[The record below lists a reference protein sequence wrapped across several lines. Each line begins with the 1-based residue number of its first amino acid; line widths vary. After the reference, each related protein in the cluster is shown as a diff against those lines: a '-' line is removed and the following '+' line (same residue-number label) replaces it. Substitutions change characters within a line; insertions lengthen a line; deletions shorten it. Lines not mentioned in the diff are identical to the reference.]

1 MNRRAITIIIA
12 LMTVSL
18 LGTAVVQSFWIRKS
32 VLDLEMRFDDNVY
45 KVLLNTAEYLE
56 LQDRKRNEST
66 RKNLVPSY
74 SKYGITQR
82 EAELRGLSDTR
93 GDLLI
98 GAPEEKIDIQALSD
112 YVKKEMESV
121 GITAEYH
128 YAVKS
133 KRTDAFLFIDDYYV
147 VQESSSGNSSPAFEE
162 SPDQHDF
169 HQKSS
174 YSRDLFGTVGNPRAE
189 IIMYFPQ
196 RRQFIWKSALPF
208 LLLVFLFLLLI
219 LACFV
224 YTIWVILRQKKVS
237 EMKTDFI
244 NNMTHEFK
252 TPIATISLATDSITS
267 PKVIAAPD
275 RIQRFA
281 QIIKQENARMLS
293 QVEKVLQMALVDK
306 SNFELKIIEVDIH
319 AIIEQAVEHTRL
331 KVEQRGGLI
340 HMELNAERTTIQG
353 DQTHIGNMIYNLLD
367 NANKYTPQEP
377 RITVSTENK
386 PGGVV
391 VSVADN
397 GIGLSSEAKKYI
409 FDKFYRVHTG
419 NLHDVKGFG
428 LGLSYVK
435 SLMTAHQGRIEVK
448 SELNKGSKFSL
459 FFPYEQNQA

>member
-1 MNRRAITIIIA
+1 
-12 LMTVSL
+12 MTVSL

-45 KVLLNTAEYLE
+45 KVLLNTSEYLE
-56 LQDRKRNEST
+56 LQYRKRNKST
-66 RKNLVPSY
+66 RSSLVPSY
-74 SKYGITQR
+74 SKYGISQR
-82 EAELRGLSDTR
+82 EAELSGLSDTR

-98 GAPEEKIDIQALSD
+98 GEPEEKIDIKALSD

-121 GITAEYH
+121 GIAAEYH
-128 YAVKS
+128 YAVRS
-133 KRTDAFLFIDDYYV
+133 KRTDALLFIDDYYV
-147 VQESSSGNSSPAFEE
+147 VQESSSNSSPAFDELPKE
-162 SPDQHDF
+162 LNF
-169 HQKSS
+169 HQKST

-208 LLLVFLFLLLI
+208 LLLVFLFLMII

-267 PKVIAAPD
+267 PKVIDAPD

-306 SNFELKIIEVDIH
+306 SNFELIITEMDIH
-319 AIIEQAVEHTRL
+319 AIIQQAVEHTRL
-331 KVEQRGGLI
+331 KVEQRGGQI
-340 HMELNAERTTIQG
+340 NMALNAGRVLIQG

-367 NANKYTPQEP
+367 NANKYTPQDP
-377 RITVSTENK
+377 LITVSTENK

-391 VSVADN
+391 VSVEDN
-397 GIGLSSEAKKYI
+397 GIGLSSEAKKFI